1 MAFDWAEFLAV
12 AEHLHTASA
21 PTCTREALLRSVVG
35 RAYYAAY
42 GVAKQY
48 AAQHLSFRVHGQPDD
63 HARLP
68 GRLISSGLPL
78 AGTRL
83 RGLRDWRNECDY
95 ADIVDDLERTAVE
108 ALERARQIIA
118 ELAVRQPPST

>member
-1 MAFDWAEFLAV
+1 MAYDWAEFLAV
-12 AEHLHTASA
+12 AEHLHTVPA
-21 PTCTREALLRSVVG
+21 PGCTREALLRSVVG

-48 AAQHLSFRVHGQPDD
+48 VAQHLGFRVHGQPDD

-68 GRLISSGLPL
+68 WRLISHGLPR

-83 RGLRDWRNECDY
+83 HDLRDWRNECDY
-95 ADIVDDLERTAVE
+95 ADVVDNLARIALD
-108 ALERARQIIA
+108 ALEKARQIID
-118 ELAVRQPPST
+118 ELAARQPPSP

>member
-12 AEHLHTASA
+12 AEHLHTAPA

-42 GVAKQY
+42 GVARQY
-48 AAQHLSFRVHGQPDD
+48 AAQHLGFRVHGQPDD
-63 HARLP
+63 HVRLP
-68 GRLISSGLPL
+68 WRLISYGLPL

-83 RGLRDWRNECDY
+83 KDLRDWRNECDY
-95 ADIVDDLERTAVE
+95 DDNVDDLEHVASI
-108 ALERARQIIA
+108 ALLRARQITD
-118 ELAVRQPPST
+118 ELAARQASSR

>member
-12 AEHLHTASA
+12 AEYLHTTSA
-21 PTCTREALLRSVVG
+21 PSCTREALLRSVVG

-48 AAQHLSFRVHGQPDD
+48 AAQHLSFRIHGEPDD

-68 GRLISSGLPL
+68 RRLISSGLPF

-83 RGLRDWRNECDY
+83 QRLRDWRNECDY
-95 ADIVDDLERTAVE
+95 ANVVDDLEGTAVE
-108 ALERARQIIA
+108 ALERARLIID
-118 ELAVRQPPST
+118 ELAARQPPSR

>member
-1 MAFDWAEFLAV
+1 MAFDWAEFLPV
-12 AEHLHTASA
+12 AEHLHTAPA
-21 PTCTREALLRSVVG
+21 PGCTREALLSSVVG

-48 AAQHLSFRVHGQPDD
+48 AAQHLAFRVHAQPDD

-68 GRLISSGLPL
+68 GRLIGSGMPL

-83 RGLRDWRNECDY
+83 RYLRDLRNACDY

-118 ELAVRQPPST
+118 ELVARQRPSP